1 VNSRVFRR
9 LQALRNVSRMHSLAL
24 ASGNANAVAPIAI
37 AVGAKNAGKSTL
49 CQLLL
54 NSLLAQRAG
63 KPAGGGA
70 SVSQQAD
77 DDGLGRG
84 RGPGG
89 LVAYLDLDPGQSEFT
104 TAGMISLVVVVDR
117 NQYPLPSAQQQNGS
131 GAAGTAAVPEAL
143 RHMDEYLPRGP
154 VFGPSHTH
162 LQHATVRSCF
172 IGSASVDSDPAGYQA
187 AVSAVHCSPAVLS
200 SLLLLAFRCT
210 A

>member
-1 VNSRVFRR
+1 
-9 LQALRNVSRMHSLAL
+9 MHSLAL

-70 SVSQQAD
+70 SVSQQDD

-89 LVAYLDLDPGQSEFT
+89 IVA
-104 TAGMISLVVVVDR
+104 
-117 NQYPLPSAQQQNGS
+117 
-131 GAAGTAAVPEAL
+131 
-143 RHMDEYLPRGP
+143 
-154 VFGPSHTH
+154 
-162 LQHATVRSCF
+162 
-172 IGSASVDSDPAGYQA
+172 
-187 AVSAVHCSPAVLS
+187 
-200 SLLLLAFRCT
+200 
-210 A
+210 